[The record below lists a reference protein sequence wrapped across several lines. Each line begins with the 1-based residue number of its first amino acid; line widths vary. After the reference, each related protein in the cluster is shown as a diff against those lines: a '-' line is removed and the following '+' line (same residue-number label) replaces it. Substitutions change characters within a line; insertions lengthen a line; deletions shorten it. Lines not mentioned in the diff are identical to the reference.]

1 MEDVERRVVSHRM
14 PCQNARRFDVQ
25 AYWKGTISVYVE
37 RVDNALQQRKAAS
50 DNVLQPQ
57 PAHPAIRP
65 RGSGWPTGAADK
77 QTGGSSGS
85 RWQVP
90 RNAHGR
96 AVAIDR
102 RTNATRV
109 PSDEAPAETLQGALT
124 SQVEDAISANNDDT
138 PIDVDYDFW
147 GREDTDM
154 ELHEHAE
161 AVCGGPNIK
170 SSAGIAGRYSLPE
183 QARRGVEAQQ

>member
-25 AYWKGTISVYVE
+25 AYWKGTITVYVE
-37 RVDNALQQRKAAS
+37 LVDNALQQRKAAS

-124 SQVEDAISANNDDT
+124 SQVEDAIFANNAAT
-138 PIDVDYDFW
+138 QIDARDDFW
-147 GREDTDM
+147 DRETTDIGF
-154 ELHEHAE
+154 HGHAE
-161 AVCGGPNIK
+161 AVR
-170 SSAGIAGRYSLPE
+170 GRTQHPIFCWNSWALFM
-183 QARRGVEAQQ
+183 ARANTTRS